1 MKITNC
7 KFLAQRKRI
16 TNSELLDLKGLL
28 IICPL
33 EEFSKVDQSEDII
46 VANELHQM
54 LSEVTFQNRRLCV
67 RNSKGHYE
75 SLEDGIETVEYATLL
90 LLNVPTLSVRTGN

>member
-1 MKITNC
+1 MTITSC

-16 TNSELLDLKGLL
+16 SSSELLSLKGLF

-54 LSEVTFQNRRLCV
+54 LSEVPFQNTRLCV

-75 SLEDGIETVEYATLL
+75 SLEDGIQTVEYVTLL
-90 LLNVPTLSVRTGN
+90 LINVPTLLVSN

>member
-1 MKITNC
+1 MKTTSC

-16 TNSELLDLKGLL
+16 SSSELLDLKGLL

-46 VANELHQM
+46 VTNELHQT
-54 LSEVTFQNRRLCV
+54 LSEVPFQNTRLCV
-67 RNSKGHYE
+67 QNSKGHYE
-75 SLEDGIETVEYATLL
+75 SLEDGIQTVEYVTLL
-90 LLNVPTLSVRTGN
+90 LINVPTLLVSN